1 MITKSLL
8 QNITSLRITQEMNR
22 RIEILFSIIVIVNL
36 NSFINSA
43 NQEPSS
49 SLLKL
54 QYVAVVFRHG
64 DRTPDKTEMFPND
77 PYKNHDF
84 SPVGYGQLTNEG
96 KQRVYKLGQLL
107 RTLYNDL
114 LGDLYNPKNLIARST
129 DYPRTRMS
137 LQVLLAGLFPPKE
150 SQVWNRNL
158 AWQPLVTSY
167 VARAEDSLLVPIL
180 CPRYIAE
187 LEKVKELPEVKNKID
202 EFLPL
207 MRNLA
212 LLTGK
217 NISSPFDLLLLYNV
231 LMAESSMG
239 LPLDKWAMEIF
250 PHGLL
255 LDGTVLDYEIKNSNE
270 NLKRLRGG
278 MLLRNI
284 TDTMMGVINGWGNAD
299 KKMTIFSGHDTNVAS
314 LLFIFGAY
322 TPHMPEYSSSVMVE
336 LLNNSTDYYVRVRY
350 YLGIPP
356 TLREIQIPGC
366 DILCPFNKFM
376 VLMKNLIAT
385 DAEMIL
391 NLFLQRII
399 QMEFKFLVFLFITNF
414 IAGVIST
421 DYELK
426 FVTVVFRHGDRTPQD
441 KEFYPN
447 HPYLHDDFYPIG
459 RGQLTV
465 AGKRRE
471 YQLGQ
476 ALRNLYDGFLGDI
489 YNPKDIIARSTGFDR
504 TRMSLQLVLT
514 AMYPPKGPQVWNNTL
529 NWQPILTSYVP
540 EADDTL
546 LRPNLCPLYK
556 EELERVINSPE
567 LQSEIDRF
575 RPLMQNLTAITG
587 KEISSTKEL
596 ARLFSGLVALE
607 AMNRQLPEWCEGIF
621 PEGLLTEASNFEY
634 KLIFFNDTLK
644 RLSGGVILRNITD
657 TMSDIVYGKLSN
669 HQKINIF
676 SGHDL
681 TVAALLAVV
690 GDLDPHIPKYS
701 ATVMVELLQKN
712 DNYYVKSRYYQGIP
726 PTVVDLKIPGC
737 DTVCPFNEFMTLMT
751 NLLPSDEELKCNK
764 K

>member
-1 MITKSLL
+1 
-8 QNITSLRITQEMNR
+8 MNR
-22 RIEILFSIIVIVNL
+22 RIEIFFFIIVIVNL
-36 NSFINSA
+36 NSFVNSA

-49 SLLKL
+49 SPLKL

-129 DYPRTRMS
+129 DYARTRMS
-137 LQVLLAGLFPPKE
+137 LQLLLAGLFPPKE
-150 SQVWNRNL
+150 SQVWNKNL
-158 AWQPLVTSY
+158 IWQPVVTSY
-167 VARAEDSLLVPIL
+167 VARAEDFLLVPIL

-187 LEKVKELPEVKNKID
+187 LEKVKELPEIKNKID
-202 EFLPL
+202 IFLPL
-207 MRNLA
+207 MRNLT

-239 LPLDKWAMEIF
+239 LPLDKWATEIF

-284 TDTMMGVINGWGNAD
+284 TDSMMGVINGSGNTD
-299 KKMTIFSGHDTNVAS
+299 KIMTIFSGHDTNVAS

-356 TLREIQIPGC
+356 TLKDIKIPGC

-376 VLMKNLIAT
+376 VLMENLIAT
-385 DAEMIL
+385 DAEMMCTK
-391 NLFLQRII
+391 NNY
-399 QMEFKFLVFLFITNF
+399 MEFKFLVYIFITNF

-426 FVTVVFRHGDRTPQD
+426 FVTVIFRHGDRTPQD

-447 HPYLHDDFYPIG
+447 DPYLHDDFYPIG

-476 ALRNLYDGFLGDI
+476 MLRDLYDDFLGDI
-489 YNPKDIIARSTGFDR
+489 YIPKDIVARSTDRDR
-504 TRMSLQLVLT
+504 TRMSLQLVVS
-514 AMYPPKGPQVWNNTL
+514 AMYPPKGPQVWNDTL

-540 EADDTL
+540 AADDTL
-546 LRPNLCPLYK
+546 LKPNDCPLYK
-556 EELERVINSPE
+556 EELERVLNSPE
-567 LQSEIDRF
+567 LKSEIDRF
-575 RPLMQNLTAITG
+575 HPLMENLTVVTG
-587 KEISSTKEL
+587 KEISTTKAL
-596 ARLFSGLVALE
+596 ASLFSGLTALK
-607 AMNRQLPEWCEGIF
+607 AMNRQLPEWSEGIF
-621 PEGLLTEASNFEY
+621 PEGLLFDASNLDY
-634 KLIFFNDTLK
+634 KSIFFNDNLK
-644 RLSGGVILRNITD
+644 RLSGGMVLRNITD
-657 TMSDIVYGKLSN
+657 TMSDIVNGKLTN
-669 HQKINIF
+669 HQKMNIF
-676 SGHDL
+676 SAHDAN
-681 TVAALLAVV
+681 VASLLAIVS
-690 GDLDPHIPKYS
+690 DLDAHIPKYS
-701 ATVMVELLQKN
+701 ASVMVELLQKKE
-712 DNYYVKSRYYQGIP
+712 NYYVKARYYRGIP
-726 PTVVDLKIPGC
+726 ATVVDLKIPGC
-737 DTVCPFNEFMTLMT
+737 DTVCPFNDFMTLMK
-751 NLLPSDEELKCNK
+751 NFIPSDEEVKCDK